1 MAKSFQRLTLNA
13 ALQHIDPPIWRRIEV
28 EGTESLRKLHHILQ
42 AAFGWEDS
50 HLHDFLIDGMTYAM
64 FEVDDVMD
72 FADPSTTAD
81 DRKIR
86 LQTVLKPGSRFIYR
100 YDFGDGWNHNVVVE
114 KMETVESEPWGE
126 AQVIDGARA
135 CPPEDVGGPRGY
147 EAFLDTLSRDPDSE
161 QAARYRNWIGPGF
174 DAELFDLRAANAALL
189 RMASNRW
196 GNR

>member
-1 MAKSFQRLTLNA
+1 MPKSFQRFTLNVE
-13 ALQHIDPPIWRRIEV
+13 LQSIDPPIWRRIEV

-42 AAFGWEDS
+42 AAFGWEDT

-64 FEVDDVMD
+64 FEVDDVVD
-72 FADPSTTAD
+72 FADPGTTAD

-86 LQTVLKPGSRFIYR
+86 LQSVVSLGSRFVYR
-100 YDFGDGWNHNVVVE
+100 YDFGDGWNHTVVVE
-114 KMETVESEPWGE
+114 KMETIESQPWGE

-135 CPPEDVGGPRGY
+135 CPPEDVGGPSGY
-147 EAFLDTLSRDPDSE
+147 QIFLNTLSSEPDSE
-161 QAARYRNWIGPGF
+161 KAERYRNWIGPGF

>member
-1 MAKSFQRLTLNA
+1 MPKSFQRFTLNVE
-13 ALQHIDPPIWRRIEV
+13 LQNIDPPIWRRIEV

-42 AAFGWEDS
+42 AAFGWEDT

-64 FEVDDVMD
+64 FEVDDVVD
-72 FADPSTTAD
+72 FADPDTTAD

-86 LQTVLKPGSRFIYR
+86 LQSVVSSGSRFIYR
-100 YDFGDGWNHNVVVE
+100 YDFGDGWNHTVVVE
-114 KMETVESEPWGE
+114 KMETIESQPWGE

-135 CPPEDVGGPRGY
+135 CPPEDVGGPSSY
-147 EAFLDTLSRDPDSE
+147 EAFLNTLSNDPDSE
-161 QAARYRNWIGPGF
+161 KAERYRNWIGPGF

>member
-1 MAKSFQRLTLNA
+1 MPKSFQRFTLNVT
-13 ALQHIDPPIWRRIEV
+13 LQHIDPPIWRRIEV
-28 EGTESLRKLHHILQ
+28 EGTESLRKLHHI
-42 AAFGWEDS
+42 
-50 HLHDFLIDGMTYAM
+50 
-64 FEVDDVMD
+64 
-72 FADPSTTAD
+72 
-81 DRKIR
+81 
-86 LQTVLKPGSRFIYR
+86 
-100 YDFGDGWNHNVVVE
+100 
-114 KMETVESEPWGE
+114 ESEPWGE

-147 EAFLDTLSRDPDSE
+147 EAFLDTLSDDPDSE